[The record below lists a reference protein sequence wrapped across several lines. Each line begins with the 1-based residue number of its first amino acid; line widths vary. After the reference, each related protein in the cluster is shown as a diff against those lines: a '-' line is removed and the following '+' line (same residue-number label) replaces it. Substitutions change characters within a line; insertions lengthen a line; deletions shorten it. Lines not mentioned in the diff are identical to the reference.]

1 MCVYDYM
8 WHYIHMD
15 GLMDGQLTHPFGVVQ
30 KQHVLHERHSTLL

>member
-1 MCVYDYM
+1 MITCGTTFT
-8 WHYIHMD
+8 WMD